1 MSQHVIAAVDDMFFA
16 SKIRASAEH
25 LGIAVSFPRSAE
37 TLLAQARSL
46 LPALII
52 FDLHSQRFEPFVTAP
67 ALKADKD
74 LRSVPLV
81 GFFSHVQT
89 DLQRRATDAGF
100 DQVMPRSSFTRH
112 LAEILQNGQSV

>member
-16 SKIRASAEH
+16 SKIRAVADH
-25 LGIAVSFPRSAE
+25 LGVSLSFPRSAE
-37 TLLAQARSL
+37 NLLEQARTH

-67 ALKADKD
+67 ALKQEKD
-74 LRSVPLV
+74 LQSVPLV

-100 DQVMPRSSFTRH
+100 DRIMPRSTFTKH
-112 LAEILQNGQSV
+112 LAEILRNGQPV